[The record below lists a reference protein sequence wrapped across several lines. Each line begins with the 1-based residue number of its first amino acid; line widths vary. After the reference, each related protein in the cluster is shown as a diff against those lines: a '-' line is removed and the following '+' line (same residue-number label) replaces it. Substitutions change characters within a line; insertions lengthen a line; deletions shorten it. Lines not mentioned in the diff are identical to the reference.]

1 MEITGRYFGPSHG
14 EPHTYTSPYDR
25 TVIPPSNPDM
35 PPPAAQ
41 LGSNTTRN
49 PSTMELTR
57 DDAIRDSQRELAGKV
72 QESPVDDS
80 VYGKV
85 EFLMKLGLEP
95 PIPSHST
102 RDGDD
107 SADESIERRTSH
119 DDSTISPPASPQ
131 AMQVQSGPRPRIP
144 QGQTRP
150 VPQHAMPGSNTTR
163 TYEWIGLLRE
173 DDPRVDADLSK
184 NVNHMIRDSMT
195 SQDHYRG
202 LPTGNS
208 LTWCFCSIEG
218 CLLLQELQRLLIVI
232 GPHSPATFPQTRGVG
247 KAMMEMHHFLNG
259 EGFTPFAGAMRPPPY
274 PHSAKSQMHQR
285 GRSYNSV
292 FGSQAGPTAQAFG
305 ERPPKRQRR
314 GK

>member
-1 MEITGRYFGPSHG
+1 MEITGRYFGPLHG
-14 EPHTYTSPYDR
+14 EPHAYTSPYDR

-35 PPPAAQ
+35 PPSAAQ
-41 LGSNTTRN
+41 LGSSATRN
-49 PSTMELTR
+49 PGTMELTR
-57 DDAIRDSQRELAGKV
+57 DDGIRDSQRELAGKV

-85 EFLMKLGLEP
+85 EFLMRLGLEL
-95 PIPSHST
+95 PIPSYST
-102 RDGDD
+102 RDGYG

-131 AMQVQSGPRPRIP
+131 ATQVQSGPCPRIP

-173 DDPRVDADLSK
+173 DDLRVDADLSK
-184 NVNHMIRDSMT
+184 NINHMIRDSMT
-195 SQDHYRG
+195 SQDRYRS
-202 LPTGNS
+202 LPTGTS
-208 LTWCFCSIEG
+208 LTWCSGSIEG
-218 CLLLQELQRLLIVI
+218 CRLLQELQRLLIAI

-259 EGFTPFAGAMRPPPY
+259 EGFKPFAGAMCPPPY
-274 PHSAKSQMHQR
+274 AHGATSQMHQR
-285 GRSYNSV
+285 GRSYNSA
-292 FGSQAGPTAQAFG
+292 FGSQAGPSAQASG
-305 ERPPKRQRR
+305 ECPPKRQRR
-314 GK
+314 